1 MFSFLKKQNHK
12 KRLKQLMFI
21 VITLIVLISLLLFYL
36 YRQSNMDPEIKTQ
49 KEVQSLV
56 SDVSKLIELPEGEIP
71 TVATVL
77 DKDKV
82 SGELFF
88 KNAMVGD
95 KLLAYV
101 KARKAILYRPST
113 NKIVEVAP
121 IVVSEIVK

>member
-1 MFSFLKKQNHK
+1 MFSFLKKQNYK
-12 KRLKQLMFI
+12 KRLKQLVFI
-21 VITLIVLISLLLFYL
+21 VIALIVLISLILFYL
-36 YRQSNMDPEIKTQ
+36 YRQSNIDPEIKTQ

-56 SDVSKLIELPEGEIP
+56 SDVSKLIELPEGENP
-71 TVATVL
+71 TIATVL

-121 IVVSEIVK
+121 IIVNETVK